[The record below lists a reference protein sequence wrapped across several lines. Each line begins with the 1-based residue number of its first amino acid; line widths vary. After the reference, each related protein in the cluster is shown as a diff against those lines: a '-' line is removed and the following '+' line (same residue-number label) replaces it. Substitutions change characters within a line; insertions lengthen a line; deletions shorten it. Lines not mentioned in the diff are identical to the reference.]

1 MCDMWWINDQFVA
14 NLYYM
19 YNIIGKITV
28 FNTNLVVG
36 TLDKMYQIGYLLLNS
51 VFLVRETGSS
61 AREKNGKMLKKCQ
74 RKPIFGRE
82 NFRQFT
88 PVKSKIVRRKKQQN
102 YTHEILK
109 VPVTNFVGFNGPFI
123 NDVIGKIEVPPTQ
136 ILLFTLFVTFAD
148 PPPPPHNP
156 TSLFWFPKYLQ
167 QIWQI

>member
-1 MCDMWWINDQFVA
+1 
-14 NLYYM
+14 
-19 YNIIGKITV
+19 
-28 FNTNLVVG
+28 
-36 TLDKMYQIGYLLLNS
+36 
-51 VFLVRETGSS
+51 
-61 AREKNGKMLKKCQ
+61 MLKKCQ
-74 RKPIFGRE
+74 RKLIFDRE

-136 ILLFTLFVTFAD
+136 ILLFTLFLTFAD

-156 TSLFWFPKYLQ
+156 TSLF
-167 QIWQI
+167 